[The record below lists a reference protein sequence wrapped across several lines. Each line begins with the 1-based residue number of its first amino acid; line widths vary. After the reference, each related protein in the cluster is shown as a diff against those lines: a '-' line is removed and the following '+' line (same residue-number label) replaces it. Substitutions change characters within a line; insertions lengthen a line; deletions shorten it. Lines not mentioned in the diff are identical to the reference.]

1 MKKVLIIDDDK
12 VFRTSLTKMLVK
24 AGYATVTA
32 SEGEEGLTLFKEGDI
47 DLVITDIIM
56 PRMEGIETIVE
67 LRKLQSDLK
76 IIAISGGGKLP
87 PEKHLQNAKALKVN
101 AVLKKP
107 FSFKQL
113 ETILSTL

>member
-32 SEGEEGLTLFKEGDI
+32 SEGEEGLTLFKEGAI

-113 ETILSTL
+113 EAILSTL